1 MLRKFGCALFVL
13 VISAGVSL
21 ADEVKGKV
29 KSVDPVKNTITVT
42 DKDDKDHTF
51 TLTDKTDVLD
61 TKGKAIEG
69 GLKASVFKKTGMS
82 VTITFEKKDDKQVAS
97 KVQLES

>member
-1 MLRKFGCALFVL
+1 VLRKLGCALLVL
-13 VISAGVSL
+13 VVCAGLSL

-51 TLTDKTDVLD
+51 TLTDKTDLLD
-61 TKGKAIEG
+61 ADGKEIEG
-69 GLKASVFKKTGMS
+69 GLKAAVFKKTGMS
-82 VTITFEKKDDKQVAS
+82 VTVTFEKKDGKEVAS
-97 KVQLES
+97 KVQLEK